1 MWMKH
6 SLSLL
11 ITLSLVAGLVGCS
24 NSNDEV
30 AESRTELDEESIADS
45 SLTPTAGSSQIDDED
60 SVDDLIFEITLTIES
75 NPVFAQFFPQI
86 ISVWGINI
94 VATEATPES
103 KILHAANVMAQYLD
117 NDANGI
123 PDDQRVIDAL
133 VRNKAVVI
141 MAADENEI
149 EEVIDEI
156 DRQDL
161 FPIFESYGLQGLY
174 GSETNPAEQFDASLE
189 EIHHIILNY
198 GWAEV
203 FPEELAQQRGS
214 DIANAM
220 DIARGGAFETVP
232 ETYPDAA
239 WFTYDDLT
247 CDYECMLTE
256 YTYWA
261 HTSLLGGQV
270 GRSDEIGWEW
280 RLETPEKVR
289 SGDSTAVAILEN
301 PQLGLPVNLPDGK
314 YEQRK

>member
-1 MWMKH
+1 MGMKH

-11 ITLSLVAGLVGCS
+11 ATLSLMAGLVGCS
-24 NSNDEV
+24 DS
-30 AESRTELDEESIADS
+30 SDEESVVDS
-45 SLTPTAGSSQIDDED
+45 SPTHTAESPQTDYKD
-60 SVDDLIFEITLTIES
+60 SIDDLIFEITPTIES
-75 NPVFAQFFPQI
+75 NPVFAEFFPQI
-86 ISVWGINI
+86 ISVWGVNI

-117 NDANGI
+117 NDENGI

-133 VRNKAVVI
+133 VKNKAVVI

-149 EEVIDEI
+149 EEVIDQI
-156 DRQDL
+156 DQQDL
-161 FPIFESYGLQGLY
+161 FPIFESYGLQDLY

-232 ETYPDAA
+232 ETYPDGS
-239 WFTYDDLT
+239 WFTYDDWT

-256 YTYWA
+256 YTYWV

-301 PQLGLPVNLPDGK
+301 PRLGLPINLPDGK
-314 YEQRK
+314 YGQSG